1 MFDPTSRYYS
11 IEDATLIVRDA
22 DGKTRIVKY
31 KRRRFVPTAEG
42 MTVMVEHG
50 FVQGERLD
58 NIAARYLDDPLKFW
72 VICDANE
79 VMRPEELEEPGRSI
93 KVSTPGLGT

>member
-1 MFDPTSRYYS
+1 VFDPTSRYYN

-22 DGKTRIVKY
+22 DGKSNTVNY
-31 KRRRFVPTAEG
+31 KRRRFIPTADG
-42 MTVMVEHG
+42 MTVMVEHH
-50 FVQGERLD
+50 FAQGERLD
-58 NIAARYLDDPLKFW
+58 NIAAQYLDDALKFW

-93 KVSTPGLGT
+93 KISTPGLGT